1 MKIFLV
7 CGVADDAERNQA
19 MLLFRELSARG
30 NDVTLLGK
38 SLFSK
43 FIQFGFISVVI
54 IVSI

>member
-7 CGVADDAERNQA
+7 CGVASDAERNQA

-38 SLFSK
+38 WGCFQCCNLHLKVSWVFS
-43 FIQFGFISVVI
+43 
-54 IVSI
+54 